1 MEDYCPDF
9 IAITETWFESKDM
22 PNSMFVDPNRYWC
35 YRKDRPTRGGGVC
48 LFVKCSLNLV
58 ITEITLPD
66 KFTDLELL
74 AVDIANAAVQPFRI
88 IVAYRPPDSTS
99 DTNQL
104 LISALDWLANDSVRV
119 CIVGDLNL
127 PAFNWEQFLYP
138 SSKLY
143 DLFADFISS
152 HGLSQIADQPARGN
166 SILDIV
172 LCSDVLVS

>member
-1 MEDYCPDF
+1 
-9 IAITETWFESKDM
+9 
-22 PNSMFVDPNRYWC
+22 
-35 YRKDRPTRGGGVC
+35 

-74 AVDIANAAVQPFRI
+74 AVDINANAAVQPFRI

-143 DLFADFISS
+143 DLLADFISS
-152 HGLSQIADQPARGN
+152 HG
-166 SILDIV
+166 
-172 LCSDVLVS
+172 